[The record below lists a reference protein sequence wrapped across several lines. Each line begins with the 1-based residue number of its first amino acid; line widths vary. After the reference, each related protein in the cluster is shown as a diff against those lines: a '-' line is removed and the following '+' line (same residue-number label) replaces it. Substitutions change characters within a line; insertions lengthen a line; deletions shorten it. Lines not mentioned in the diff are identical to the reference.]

1 MGRSE
6 RGLLCPSL
14 GSSSSSVADRFIL
27 FRGIV
32 TSRGSGST
40 VTYPNRKSGLGTRDQ
55 FGTPLGGPNLPPQ
68 HSESESFV
76 LVCVDSSTRVRQRA
90 FNNVTR
96 LLFHYG

>member
-40 VTYPNRKSGLGTRDQ
+40 VTYPNRKSGLGT
-55 FGTPLGGPNLPPQ
+55 PLGGSNLPPQ